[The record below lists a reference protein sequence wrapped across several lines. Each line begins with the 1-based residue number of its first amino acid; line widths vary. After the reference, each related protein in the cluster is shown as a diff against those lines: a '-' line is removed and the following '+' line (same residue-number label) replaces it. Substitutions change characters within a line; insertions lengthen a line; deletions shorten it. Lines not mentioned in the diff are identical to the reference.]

1 MSFIN
6 TIDENA
12 YSLIISLMSK
22 NMTATM
28 MFISYLGSAAT
39 LITLTIAFI
48 ILLKNRRISAYIAL
62 NLVLVFLLNRILKL
76 IIGRPRPSVLRLVV
90 EDGYSFPSGHS
101 MVSMGFYGFL
111 IYLIWVN
118 IKNKKIKYPL
128 VVFLSLLILFIGI
141 SRIYLGVHYF
151 TDVIG
156 GFIIAI
162 LYLIIFIKF
171 LYKGNNKMKEK
182 QLLEEKNGKH
192 I

>member
-6 TIDENA
+6 TIDENV

-22 NMTATM
+22 NMTSIM
-28 MFISYLGSAAT
+28 MFISYLGSAVT

-48 ILLKNRRISAYIAL
+48 ILLKNRRNSAYIAL

-76 IIGRPRPSVLRLVV
+76 IIARPRPSVLRLVV
-90 EDGYSFPSGHS
+90 GDGYSFPSGHS

-128 VVFLSLLILFIGI
+128 VIFLSLLILFIGI

-162 LYLIIFIKF
+162 LYLFIFIKF
-171 LYKGNNKMKEK
+171 LYKGNNEMKK
-182 QLLEEKNGKH
+182 K
-192 I
+192 